1 MTKSRRASTATT
13 MPIAAQSIH
22 EGKND
27 PMTLICGPTA
37 SLLSLRR
44 RAGVRAL
51 PRGEREGRRGV
62 QQLDLRIELD
72 EARTTELAPGGE
84 EVGERAEAQ
93 TIGSERILV
102 RELRCLDQSR
112 GDVEAAEGKLDVG
125 VGLPDLADGAVAR
138 RRDLILG
145 GPTRRFG
152 QLDAALTGSAIEE
165 LPLEEQPDAI
175 ARLGRAEPPG
185 GLAVGGDPR
194 AAQDGADVAD
204 QRQGR
209 PVSGAGPADLGLGRA
224 QRRDA
229 SDEVGS
235 LLERAIDGLLDGIL

>member
-44 RAGVRAL
+44 RADVRAL
-51 PRGEREGRRGV
+51 ARGEREGRRGL

-72 EARTTELAPGGE
+72 EARPAQLAPGGE
-84 EVGERAEAQ
+84 ELGERAEPQ

-102 RELRCLDQSR
+102 RELRCLDQGR
-112 GDVEAAEGKLDVG
+112 GAVEGRGGKLDVG
-125 VGLPDLADGAVAR
+125 VGFPAPADGAVGR
-138 RRDLILG
+138 RRDPILG

-152 QLDAALTGSAIEE
+152 QLDPALTRPAIEE

-175 ARLGRAEPPG
+175 ARLSRTEPP
-185 GLAVGGDPR
+185 
-194 AAQDGADVAD
+194 
-204 QRQGR
+204 
-209 PVSGAGPADLGLGRA
+209 
-224 QRRDA
+224 
-229 SDEVGS
+229 
-235 LLERAIDGLLDGIL
+235 